1 MVFFL
6 HLSLA
11 MLFMCLSNLFKSNRL
26 QPVESQSVKGTHF
39 GYAVLLFYII
49 FSGFSAE
56 AVEKSFC
63 DRVLNFVGLRHESQ
77 GHELKSQEKNLQIN
91 RKTIL
96 SRNLSDYAKQIIPDE
111 LLDKS
116 LAESKEIPY
125 PFLLSGKFRDAN
137 DHEFFIIR
145 PHKPQAGRALSAMEV
160 FVMRFRG
167 YPNRFFDFFP
177 GYARALGMERVANQS
192 GVVIEYR
199 IPTAPTQNIYI
210 KKVNEILPEEMQIG
224 VSFYTPKEPMVPDTV
239 YLKKF
244 LYQAGLPITETLGSM
259 SSGDN
264 VGDSADEIMHD
275 LFVHRISLIYPKA
288 FIDHLRWI
296 ARLLYWIQLDVM
308 AHPNDSFAKMK
319 NEIIGENSRTE
330 SSLVGNI
337 DAALAFTTQGGESP
351 ALWTASP
358 LEYVKEFVLQ
368 RDSALVAQNL
378 NRVLLKAS
386 EDEIAHLRHHLSFE
400 EAYAKVHARAQYL
413 KERFP

>member
-1 MVFFL
+1 MKMVFFL
-6 HLSLA
+6 QLSLA

-49 FSGFSAE
+49 FTGFSAE

-63 DRVLNFVGLRHESQ
+63 DRVLSLVGMKHESQ
-77 GHELKSQEKNLQIN
+77 KIGLKSPEGNRQLKSPKSVSRDLKDYVHQIV
-91 RKTIL
+91 
-96 SRNLSDYAKQIIPDE
+96 PDE

-125 PFLLSGKFRDAN
+125 PFLLSGKFRDVN

-177 GYARALGMERVANQS
+177 GYARALGMERVTNQS

-210 KKVNEILPEEMQIG
+210 KKLNEILPEEMQIG
-224 VSFYTPKEPMVPDTV
+224 VSFYTPKESMVPDTV

-244 LYQAGLPITETLGSM
+244 LYHGGLPITETFGSM
-259 SSGDN
+259 SGAKN
-264 VGDSADEIMHD
+264 ADEIMHD

-296 ARLLYWIQLDVM
+296 ARLFYWLQLDVM
-308 AHPNDSFAKMK
+308 AHPNDSFAKLK
-319 NEIIGENSRTE
+319 NEVIGESSRTE
-330 SSLVGNI
+330 SSLVGNL
-337 DAALAFTTQGGESP
+337 DAALAYTT
-351 ALWTASP
+351 
-358 LEYVKEFVLQ
+358 
-368 RDSALVAQNL
+368 
-378 NRVLLKAS
+378 
-386 EDEIAHLRHHLSFE
+386 
-400 EAYAKVHARAQYL
+400 
-413 KERFP
+413 